1 MTRSKRT
8 TDKATA
14 ELPETEQRSAKKQRR
29 RVQQETD
36 DDASM
41 VETDTNGHSEEPNAA
56 ERNGSEESDS
66 TETIE
71 WCEFEQASQQ
81 FLSSNF
87 CMMARLVFVALKRFD
102 EADVFANPL

>member
-8 TDKATA
+8 TDEATA

-29 RVQQETD
+29 PFQQETD

-41 VETDTNGHSEEPNAA
+41 VETDSNGHSEEPNAA

-71 WCEFEQASQQ
+71 RCVERIKTWSNDCFFVNLNKLLNNF
-81 FLSSNF
+81 FL
-87 CMMARLVFVALKRFD
+87 RI
-102 EADVFANPL
+102 FA